1 MIDFMP
7 RLRMILRCSSLHM
20 PDCLVLAV
28 GRRRD
33 SRTRNVASWA
43 SEPHD
48 TSRRCGGAL
57 VDGNTEEPRALEL
70 VAVDCDACAN
80 AAHPIGEAV
89 ELG

>member
-1 MIDFMP
+1 
-7 RLRMILRCSSLHM
+7 
-20 PDCLVLAV
+20 
-28 GRRRD
+28 
-33 SRTRNVASWA
+33 
-43 SEPHD
+43 
-48 TSRRCGGAL
+48 